1 MSEQEQTP
9 HTPERRPTGEEPESN
24 VNLPAT
30 RAAHQR
36 LHEIARAA
44 LEKVSAQDAEQ
55 ELEARRQRGGE

>member
-9 HTPERRPTGEEPESN
+9 HIPERRPAGEEAESAT
-24 VNLPAT
+24 NLEAT

-44 LEKVSAQDAEQ
+44 IEKVSAQNCEQ
-55 ELEARRQRGGE
+55 ELETRRQRGGQ